1 MDKDYKKIQ
10 LVIDPSK
17 LELRRKYQREIAM
30 EYNVSVMTLNRW
42 LKKHGIEVERG
53 YVAGAKQLEI
63 YEALGWPECFLKL
76 SA

>member
-1 MDKDYKKIQ
+1 
-10 LVIDPSK
+10 VIDPSK

-42 LKKHGIEVERG
+42 LKKYGEAERG

-63 YEALGWPECFLKL
+63 FEILGWPECFLKL

>member
-1 MDKDYKKIQ
+1 MENEQKRIQ
-10 LVIDPSK
+10 LVVDISK

-42 LKKHGIEVERG
+42 LKKRGIEVARG

-63 YEALGWPECFLKL
+63 YEALGWPECYLKL
-76 SA
+76 TA

>member
-1 MDKDYKKIQ
+1 MDKEYRKIQ
-10 LVIDPSK
+10 LVIDLSK

-53 YVAGAKQLEI
+53 YVTGAKQLEI
-63 YEALGWPECFLKL
+63 YEALGWPECYLKL